1 MNNDFSFLFYY
12 EWIKVLRIL
21 PPNEAIEVLEAMVKF
36 AMDREEPKFTNMA
49 QEIAFSPMKNKI
61 EQDKQK
67 REITILKKQNAGR
80 KGGLTKQA
88 NARNAKQS
96 LANQGDKDLVL
107 EEDLVLNTSP
117 LTPQGGTEPLKESY
131 PEGFEDFWEMYPRK
145 EAKKD
150 ALKAFQKLKPDSA
163 LIEKM
168 LAALDQQKKSEAWKK
183 DGGQYIPLP
192 ASWIRGER
200 WEDEIKKPQ
209 EEGRRWK
216 ILL

>member
-1 MNNDFSFLFYY
+1 
-12 EWIKVLRIL
+12 
-21 PPNEAIEVLEAMVKF
+21 
-36 AMDREEPKFTNMA
+36 
-49 QEIAFSPMKNKI
+49 
-61 EQDKQK
+61 
-67 REITILKKQNAGR
+67 
-80 KGGLTKQA
+80 
-88 NARNAKQS
+88 
-96 LANQGDKDLVL
+96 
-107 EEDLVLNTSP
+107 
-117 LTPQGGTEPLKESY
+117 
-131 PEGFEDFWEMYPRK
+131 MYPRK